1 MKHLKTDFKKNALK
15 CPTIYARLYRIK
27 SELYNKLVEY
37 DDFTEDEAK
46 YAADNVKVDY
56 KENALERAK
65 SLSKDGD
72 TSKSD
77 IKDMLS
83 SKDGF
88 KFTEEE
94 AQYAVII

>member
-1 MKHLKTDFKKNALK
+1 MQDS
-15 CPTIYARLYRIK
+15 IESK

-65 SLSKDGD
+65 SLSKDAILLNQILRICCLLKMV
-72 TSKSD
+72 SNLLKKKHS
-77 IKDMLS
+77 MPL
-83 SKDGF
+83 
-88 KFTEEE
+88 
-94 AQYAVII
+94 II

>member
-1 MKHLKTDFKKNALK
+1 MQDS
-15 CPTIYARLYRIK
+15 IESK

-65 SLSKDGD
+65 SLSKNGD

-88 KFTEEE
+88 KFTEE
-94 AQYAVII
+94 AQYAVDHLK

>member
-1 MKHLKTDFKKNALK
+1 MQDS
-15 CPTIYARLYRIK
+15 IESK

-77 IKDMLS
+77 IMICCLLKMVSNLLKKKHS
-83 SKDGF
+83 MPL
-88 KFTEEE
+88 
-94 AQYAVII
+94 II